1 MSEVK
6 DVIVHTFSGKIQ
18 FVSTLIHR
26 IESNVDFEELNEKLH
41 EECVNS
47 LTTYDLESM
56 SLEDVQKLWEI
67 TDVVQHTNSNIY
79 LKIAHI
85 VDDETQVKEICV
97 FEDGTQTF
105 RDAVVDEYVESDVLN
120 TLNVEAEFQDWM
132 NQHVPSRFDLL
143 KNWMGETGADG
154 LEAARNSPYAK
165 YIDEI
170 TQAALDGAK
179 KLGELSIKI
188 KKDDTTGDYQIIF
201 HNDETDEEFS
211 WTFDTAKDRLLAL
224 VKTYASEAEVK
235 AEQAKSY
242 LAALKEKLNKR

>member
-6 DVIVHTFSGKIQ
+6 DVIFHTFSAMIQ
-18 FVSTLIHR
+18 FVSTLVHR
-26 IESNVDFEELNEKLH
+26 IESTVNLEELNDKLH

-56 SLEDVQKLWEI
+56 LLEDVQKLWKI

-79 LKIAHI
+79 LKIAYV
-85 VDDETQVKEICV
+85 VDDETQTKEICV

-105 RDAVVDEYVESDVLN
+105 RDAVVEEYVESDVLN
-120 TLNVEAEFQDWM
+120 SLNVEAEFQDWM
-132 NQHVPSRFDLL
+132 NQNVPSRFDLL
-143 KNWMGETGADG
+143 KNWMEETGADD
-154 LEAARNSPYAK
+154 LEASHNSPYAK

-170 TQAALDGAK
+170 TQAALDDAK

-201 HNDETDEEFS
+201 HNDETNEELS
-211 WTFDTAKDRLLAL
+211 WTFDTAKDKLLAL
-224 VKTYASEAEVK
+224 VKKYTSEAEVK

-242 LAALKEKLNKR
+242 LAALREKLNKR